1 MSCIRT
7 AWDKAGSGC
16 PSGTPRATN
25 GPFHGVCHLRGRDVR
40 GLLAATGG
48 GVGEVRG
55 HTSERL
61 QPVHMACVR
70 TVGAS
75 CQKMPVRRIEDEE
88 TSGQA
93 EGWIR
98 RTAGVPD
105 RTCRPRA
112 CCRANDPKPE
122 NQRAT
127 SLKRS
132 HGALRCKSVLWPST
146 VPVHVC
152 DVTMRWV
159 GQLVTILPFSRGV
172 FAGGRARA
180 GELCDAIDTY
190 HCDNRL
196 GERWEGRPPRRTSL
210 DHGPRVPCRRAMKAS
225 RLQDNMM
232 EDCG

>member
-132 HGALRCKSVLWPST
+132 HGAAMQVRALALDSSCACVRCNNA
-146 VPVHVC
+146 
-152 DVTMRWV
+152 V
-159 GQLVTILPFSRGV
+159 GGPTCYNPPIFSRRLR
-172 FAGGRARA
+172 GRAGA
-180 GELCDAIDTY
+180 
-190 HCDNRL
+190 
-196 GERWEGRPPRRTSL
+196 
-210 DHGPRVPCRRAMKAS
+210 CRRVV
-225 RLQDNMM
+225 RCNRHIPL
-232 EDCG
+232 